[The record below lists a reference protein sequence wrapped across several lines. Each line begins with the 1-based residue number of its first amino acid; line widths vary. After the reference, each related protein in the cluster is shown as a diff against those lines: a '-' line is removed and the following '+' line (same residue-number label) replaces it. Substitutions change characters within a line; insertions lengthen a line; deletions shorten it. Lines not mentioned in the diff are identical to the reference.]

1 MGGIRLLVLSQE
13 GNWRIRVGNKF
24 SRPYRSQSEAV
35 REAFDR
41 ARALGKDGFE
51 SEVVLNVLTC
61 HFGPNDFFKTVPT
74 PRRRR
79 EDSA

>member
-1 MGGIRLLVLSQE
+1 MGGIRLTVLSRE
-13 GNWRIRVGNKF
+13 GTWRIRVGEKV

-35 REAFDR
+35 RAAFDR
-41 ARALGKDGFE
+41 AKALSRDGFE

-61 HFGPNDFFKTVPT
+61 QFGPNDFFKTVPT
-74 PRRRR
+74 RRR